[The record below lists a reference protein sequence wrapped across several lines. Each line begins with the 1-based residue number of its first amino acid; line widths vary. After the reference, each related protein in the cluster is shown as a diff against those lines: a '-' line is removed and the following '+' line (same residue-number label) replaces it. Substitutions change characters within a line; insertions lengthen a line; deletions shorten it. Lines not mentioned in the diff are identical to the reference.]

1 MRNAMLDALAGSLR
15 SRALL
20 TLAVLAIA
28 HVGHQPALASSRAK
42 QHLAKQSVEKV
53 FWWWDAERPIG
64 KSWLLRSRFG
74 LTAIFDSSE
83 LPPGQ
88 AVTLWFIIFNRPSKC
103 STSPCSVPAD
113 VFNDEAQA
121 DFYFGSGQVISSHGK
136 ATFAAH
142 LPVGDTSFSGKAEV
156 GAGPAVPLTNPARA
170 EVVLALHSHGPA
182 LTGPDLTHQLT
193 SFLGGCLTFNGTNG
207 FADGPQDIPDAIGE
221 CSTFQRSLHTR

>member
-1 MRNAMLDALAGSLR
+1 MKKVTLGALAGSLR

-20 TLAVLAIA
+20 TLAVLAVSPI
-28 HVGHQPALASSRAK
+28 GHEPALASSRAK
-42 QHLAKQSVEKV
+42 HHLPKQSLEKV
-53 FWWWDAERPIG
+53 YWWWDAERPVG
-64 KSWLLRSRFG
+64 KSWLLRSRDG

-88 AVTLWFIIFNRPSKC
+88 AVTLWFIFFNEPGKC

-113 VFNDEAQA
+113 VFNDEAKA
-121 DFYFGSGQVISSHGK
+121 DFHFGSGQVIRSHGR

-156 GAGPAVPLTNPARA
+156 GAGPAVPLTKPARA

-182 LTGPDLTHQLT
+182 LTAQDLKHQLT

-207 FADGPQDIPDAIGE
+207 FADGPQDVPDAIGE
-221 CSTFQRSLHTR
+221 CSTIQRSLHTR